1 MHIGIIS
8 RFHGGFLGAGMS
20 VSVVRKCGIGKQF
33 SPSVPSPSAS
43 LQQLHLLIYQLNLG
57 PLRGADVLFV
67 IQN

>member
-1 MHIGIIS
+1 MLVWSGNVVLES
-8 RFHGGFLGAGMS
+8 NLAP
-20 VSVVRKCGIGKQF
+20 VS
-33 SPSVPSPSAS
+33 PPPLPPS